1 MRALSYLEAEVGYAR
16 RTHAVTS
23 GCEIRQAT
31 LIFKPGF
38 FLELII
44 WLALGPDKSQVSI
57 KEKKENTFRKSCMQL
72 NDIRVG

>member
-1 MRALSYLEAEVGYAR
+1 MFHLLCIELSGSRGYAR

-31 LIFKPGF
+31 LIFKLGF

-44 WLALGPDKSQVSI
+44 WLLIGP
-57 KEKKENTFRKSCMQL
+57 
-72 NDIRVG
+72 